1 MFPIEAVTVTFPPV
15 VIPATAETTPA
26 VTVARDVLL
35 EVQVA
40 TSVTSSD
47 PLHVIALAV
56 ISTVVPSL
64 ALTEPLVWLK
74 VIDLMHPTVTVTVCI
89 TKTDAF

>member
-1 MFPIEAVTVTFPPV
+1 M
-15 VIPATAETTPA
+15 
-26 VTVARDVLL
+26 
-35 EVQVA
+35 
-40 TSVTSSD
+40 SVTSSD

-74 VIDLMHPTVTVTVCI
+74 VIDLMHPTVTVTVCVAD
-89 TKTDAF
+89 TDAF